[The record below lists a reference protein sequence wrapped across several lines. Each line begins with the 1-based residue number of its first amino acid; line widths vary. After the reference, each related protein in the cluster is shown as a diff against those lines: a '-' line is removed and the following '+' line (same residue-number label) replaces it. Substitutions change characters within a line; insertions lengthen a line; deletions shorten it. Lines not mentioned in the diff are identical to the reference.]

1 MTADTANAIQ
11 QQLAVGDKMMSNNE
25 YPTKILNNDEDR
37 PSASRSTKKEALME
51 MIAQEMIK
59 SMMGKDDDDDVVD
72 EDEEDALLKA
82 FQEKLAKKSSRKKVK
97 RRTSIANSKNST
109 GSGSRTRREKKS
121 FQPQTPQEDVQVDL
135 STMYYAQMTGQ
146 PIPEEELKEYEMK
159 IKDNDADDL
168 NDSFQGGCLDD
179 LVDDA
184 HRSQSSRGNGSHKST
199 ASSGASYTSGS
210 TGSSKGDSMMDV
222 EEIRKFVMSSIPQA
236 VRDQIPEEAWGDI
249 FSPSSKKSKS
259 SRGSK
264 SSRRSMD
271 KAAVS
276 APPLVDSVAVV
287 TDDEDDI
294 SVVSDVTG
302 FTNAFPDGK
311 RVESK
316 LDALADES
324 AEYEI
329 PSLIGSEIGDSS
341 YVESTSLSIMGD
353 GKSSRSVIPEPAAAT
368 TATTSQGTIIKKVA
382 FSYVVLRQY
391 ERCLSDNPAVQ
402 SGPAIGIGWRY
413 KKGGVFDVDEFEQ
426 GRGVPRSSDELVL
439 SRPVREKILKD
450 AGYSQKEIADMVRN
464 ILKAKNN
471 RRQTVNNLNAQGVEE
486 AVENAKKRVGRL
498 LSFGRSKDILD

>member
-11 QQLAVGDKMMSNNE
+11 QQLAVGDKMSNNE
-25 YPTKILNNDEDR
+25 YPTKIDEDQDR
-37 PSASRSTKKEALME
+37 PSSSRRTKKEALME

-59 SMMGKDDDDDVVD
+59 SMMGKDDDDDDVD

-97 RRTSIANSKNST
+97 RRPSMANSKNST

-121 FQPQTPQEDVQVDL
+121 FQPRTPQEDIQVDL
-135 STMYYAQMTGQ
+135 SNMYYAQMTGQ
-146 PIPEEELKEYEMK
+146 AIPEEELKEYEMK
-159 IKDNDADDL
+159 IKDGDADDL

-179 LVDDA
+179 LVDDT
-184 HRSQSSRGNGSHKST
+184 HRSESSRGKST
-199 ASSGASYTSGS
+199 ASSGASYSSGS

-249 FSPSSKKSKS
+249 FSPSSKKTKS

-264 SSRRSMD
+264 SSRRSKD

-276 APPLVDSVAVV
+276 APPLVDSVDVV

-324 AEYEI
+324 AGVLVEYEM

-368 TATTSQGTIIKKVA
+368 TATTSQGAIIKKVA
-382 FSYVVLRQY
+382 FSYVVLRHY

-439 SRPVREKILKD
+439 SRPLREKILKD

-498 LSFGRSKDILD
+498 LSFGRNKDILD